1 MPAFFAKR
9 GTTMPP
15 NIRDDHSDD
24 FSHGSTLKMD
34 MSDGDTSTR
43 KRNKRPGTSMIVSI
57 VLLVL
62 LVGVSVAAGICY
74 LNHMHTVDDINRWV
88 DEGRVSP
95 SSATSRALDG
105 LQKRQQY
112 GYGNPPSSNVTT
124 SAPTTILSTTM
135 SNGTATTAS
144 ASDVFSETAPGIP
157 ITVTP
162 FWPSVGSTI
171 TQTVTSNINYTV
183 SPSVQSSL
191 VHESVTVTVGV
202 NNTLT
207 LSAPTLLSSLTET
220 VSVTST
226 GAVTETPSSED
237 QLTVTRTT
245 LQPIT
250 VSAPNNT
257 SIEESTLSQV
267 TVTVSGT
274 VFPLPASSITT
285 ATAAGVTGAPPA
297 WTSNT
302 SGWNSTI
309 SSGFEGPTGTMGTAS
324 VAKTLGTVSV
334 TVTTVVSVSTSC
346 SEVPGSTATSND
358 AITTSV
364 PQSASSSTLSTS
376 SLATVEPPVTLS
388 KGSTTSTTT
397 CTETLTSTPIS
408 QSAASSSAL
417 FYTTETETQL
427 ISGKTKTVTVTTEV
441 TKSTTASM
449 PGGYS
454 AQADT
459 TTPADTTTVV
469 STTFV
474 QVTTTATRDPEL
486 SSTASLCVLAP
497 TVTVTVVSD
506 SNQITVKDV
515 SSMMLSSP
523 ASISA
528 AISSSQV
535 TSISSIPLI
544 SISPNTT
551 VIVSAP
557 DRKTMSVITKTIT
570 SDMTTVSVDAVSVS
584 ASSSTSTSMSS
595 SNMMSHSVSDL
606 STSHTAPTFSTT
618 QYYSLPTG
626 GNMSMYATGT
636 PTGIIYSTKTV
647 MGNHTSTGVPIVPV
661 TSAGSKRRAGPFGG
675 HGGQEQK
682 LKYLTSQLSAT
693 NNQPEDSTP
702 QWLKKNKSRLLSY
715 DYLFPR
721 DGIHGDED
729 ESTTHEK
736 ASESQRS
743 HQSPRTSSSPGAQT
757 ISSWPEAEE
766 AESLLRLFRRKMM
779 PIFPFVI
786 IPPGMTSEQLYME
799 RPFMWKGVMLE
810 ATCTDGYRQLNLGRK
825 LLKDLSEA
833 LLTKPRKSVDLL
845 QGLLLYMAWYW
856 RNLIPELKG
865 LLTSKLA

>member
-34 MSDGDTSTR
+34 ISDGDTSTR

-88 DEGRVSP
+88 DKGRVSP

-112 GYGNPPSSNVTT
+112 GYSNPPSSNLTT
-124 SAPTTILSTTM
+124 SAPATILSTTM

-183 SPSVQSSL
+183 SPTVQSSL

-220 VSVTST
+220 NSVTST

-237 QLTVTRTT
+237 HLTVTRTT
-245 LQPIT
+245 LQPVT
-250 VSAPNNT
+250 VSVPNNT

-274 VFPLPASSITT
+274 VFPFPASSITT

-302 SGWNSTI
+302 SGWNSTT
-309 SSGFEGPTGTMGTAS
+309 SSGFEGPTGT
-324 VAKTLGTVSV
+324 VGTVSV
-334 TVTTVVSVSTSC
+334 TVTTVVGVSTSC

-358 AITTSV
+358 AITATV
-364 PQSASSSTLSTS
+364 PQSASSSTLGTS
-376 SLATVEPPVTLS
+376 SLATVEPSVIPS

-397 CTETLTSTPIS
+397 CTETLTPTPIW
-408 QSAASSSAL
+408 QSAASFSAL

-459 TTPADTTTVV
+459 TTLADTTTVV
-469 STTFV
+469 STTLV

-497 TVTVTVVSD
+497 TVTVTVSTVHTVTVVSD
-506 SNQITVKDV
+506 SNQITVKDI
-515 SSMMLSSP
+515 SSMMFSSP

-535 TSISSIPLI
+535 TSISGIPLI

-557 DRKTMSVITKTIT
+557 DRKTLSVITKTIT
-570 SDMTTVSVDAVSVS
+570 SDMTTVSVDAISVS
-584 ASSSTSTSMSS
+584 ASSSTPASMSS

-606 STSHTAPTFSTT
+606 NTSHTTASFNTT
-618 QYYSLPTG
+618 RYYSLSTG

-636 PTGIIYSTKTV
+636 PAGTIYSTKTV

-675 HGGQEQK
+675 HGGQG
-682 LKYLTSQLSAT
+682 
-693 NNQPEDSTP
+693 NMPCGGSTGCVI
-702 QWLKKNKSRLLSY
+702 LLI
-715 DYLFPR
+715 
-721 DGIHGDED
+721 GIL
-729 ESTTHEK
+729 
-736 ASESQRS
+736 
-743 HQSPRTSSSPGAQT
+743 
-757 ISSWPEAEE
+757 
-766 AESLLRLFRRKMM
+766 SLL
-779 PIFPFVI
+779 V
-786 IPPGMTSEQLYME
+786 
-799 RPFMWKGVMLE
+799 
-810 ATCTDGYRQLNLGRK
+810 
-825 LLKDLSEA
+825 
-833 LLTKPRKSVDLL
+833 
-845 QGLLLYMAWYW
+845 
-856 RNLIPELKG
+856 
-865 LLTSKLA
+865 

>member
-34 MSDGDTSTR
+34 ISDGDTSTR

-74 LNHMHTVDDINRWV
+74 LNHMHTVDDINHWV

-124 SAPTTILSTTM
+124 SAPATILSTTM

-144 ASDVFSETAPGIP
+144 TSDVFSETAPGIP

-171 TQTVTSNINYTV
+171 TQTITSNINYTV

-226 GAVTETPSSED
+226 GAVTETPSSGD
-237 QLTVTRTT
+237 HLTVTRTT

-250 VSAPNNT
+250 VSVPNNT
-257 SIEESTLSQV
+257 TSVEESTLSQV

-274 VFPLPASSITT
+274 VFPLPTSSITT

-297 WTSNT
+297 WTSNN

-309 SSGFEGPTGTMGTAS
+309 SSGFEGPTGTVGTVS
-324 VAKTLGTVSV
+324 VTKTLGTVSV

-358 AITTSV
+358 AITASV
-364 PQSASSSTLSTS
+364 PQSASSSTLITS
-376 SLATVEPPVTLS
+376 SLATVEPSVTPS
-388 KGSTTSTTT
+388 KGSITSTTT
-397 CTETLTSTPIS
+397 CTETLTPTPIS

-459 TTPADTTTVV
+459 TTLAGTTTIV
-469 STTFV
+469 STSYV

-486 SSTASLCVLAP
+486 SSTASICVLAP
-497 TVTVTVVSD
+497 TVTVTVSTVHTVTVVSD

-515 SSMMLSSP
+515 SSMM
-523 ASISA
+523 
-528 AISSSQV
+528 SSSLASSSASASSNQI
-535 TSISSIPLI
+535 TSISGIPLI

-557 DRKTMSVITKTIT
+557 DRKTLSVITKTIT
-570 SDMTTVSVDAVSVS
+570 SDMTTVSVDAISVS
-584 ASSSTSTSMSS
+584 ASSSTSAFTSS

-606 STSHTAPTFSTT
+606 NTSHTTATFSTT

-626 GNMSMYATGT
+626 GNISMYATGT
-636 PTGIIYSTKTV
+636 PAGTIYSTKTV

-675 HGGQEQK
+675 HGGQ
-682 LKYLTSQLSAT
+682 S
-693 NNQPEDSTP
+693 NMPCGGSTGCVI
-702 QWLKKNKSRLLSY
+702 LLI
-715 DYLFPR
+715 
-721 DGIHGDED
+721 GIL
-729 ESTTHEK
+729 
-736 ASESQRS
+736 
-743 HQSPRTSSSPGAQT
+743 
-757 ISSWPEAEE
+757 
-766 AESLLRLFRRKMM
+766 SLL
-779 PIFPFVI
+779 V
-786 IPPGMTSEQLYME
+786 
-799 RPFMWKGVMLE
+799 
-810 ATCTDGYRQLNLGRK
+810 
-825 LLKDLSEA
+825 
-833 LLTKPRKSVDLL
+833 
-845 QGLLLYMAWYW
+845 
-856 RNLIPELKG
+856 
-865 LLTSKLA
+865 